1 MESIEML
8 EDYSMITNRSAN
20 IRSFF
25 FGTVTAMVTAFLFMG
40 ITVMHAQVDSFE
52 VEFNKQYEKNIKKE
66 RLFGV
71 YIPRDMEDAFVE
83 LERLSDKVSID
94 KFRSADED
102 DVATK
107 LHFGLG
113 NWMIV
118 NWRFY
123 EGSRFSHYL
132 KLMGVSHP
140 DDMAQYTIVSWHRK
154 LNGKP
159 LEMEE
164 RAQRYRDLRKKI
176 AGIRD
181 SVKLDSLRS
190 PE

>member
-1 MESIEML
+1 
-8 EDYSMITNRSAN
+8 
-20 IRSFF
+20 
-25 FGTVTAMVTAFLFMG
+25 MG

-140 DDMAQYTIVSWHRK
+140 DDMAQFTIVSWHRK